1 MTELRLTTAGRRRG
15 MKKRRRDADKLAR
28 RTDGLAGE
36 SSAKRRR
43 ARVTWRAHSRPVC
56 TLQSW
61 FVVREVPARTTKR
74 KSFNR
79 MTLISVSQ
87 RIVSVSLL

>member
-36 SSAKRRR
+36 SNAKRRR
-43 ARVTWRAHSRPVC
+43 ARATWRAHS
-56 TLQSW
+56 
-61 FVVREVPARTTKR
+61 
-74 KSFNR
+74 
-79 MTLISVSQ
+79 
-87 RIVSVSLL
+87 

>member
-36 SSAKRRR
+36 SSAKRGPLG
-43 ARVTWRAHSRPVC
+43 AHTADPGAPC
-56 TLQSW
+56 TLGLST
-61 FVVREVPARTTKR
+61 EK
-74 KSFNR
+74 
-79 MTLISVSQ
+79 SQ
-87 RIVSVSLL
+87 REQPNGKVLTG